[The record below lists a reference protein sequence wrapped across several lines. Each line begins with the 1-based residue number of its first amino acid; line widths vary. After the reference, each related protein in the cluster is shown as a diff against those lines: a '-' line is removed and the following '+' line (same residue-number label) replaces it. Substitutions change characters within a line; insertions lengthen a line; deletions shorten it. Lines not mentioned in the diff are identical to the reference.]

1 MNKLNPYL
9 VWLLAA
15 AIVAVVGY
23 YFSDIVMYI
32 LIAWV
37 LSMLG
42 RPLMIFYM
50 RRLRVRRWR
59 MSASAA
65 SILTILTFYSVL
77 LGVLMLFLPTIVAQ
91 ARNLASVDFQ
101 TIGAKLQGPF
111 ANLDMQLH
119 KMGMLAPGESL
130 AQRSETILS
139 EYFKPTLLGEF
150 LGGFIGAAGAILL
163 TMSIVTFILFF
174 FLKENNLFVDI
185 LHALVPT
192 EIEPKVRKAVQE
204 SSEMLTRY
212 FGGLAIQLGLFALLV
227 SAILWILG
235 IQNAL
240 LIGAFA
246 GVFNVIPYIGPIFG
260 MIFGVFITITSHLDL
275 DFNVIVPML
284 LKVIATIYA
293 VHFLDTSFLGP
304 TIFSKSVQA
313 HPLEIFIVTLMAANV
328 GGVAGMVVGIPV
340 YTVLRVVAR
349 NFFSR
354 LKLVQRLTDHLE
366 ED

>member
-1 MNKLNPYL
+1 MQKLNPYL
-9 VWLLAA
+9 VWLLVA
-15 AIVAVVGY
+15 AIVALVGY
-23 YFSDIVMYI
+23 YFSDIVVYI

-50 RRLRVRRWR
+50 RRLRVGNWR
-59 MSASAA
+59 MSAGIA

-77 LGVLMLFLPTIVAQ
+77 LGILMLFLPTIVAQ

-111 ANLDMQLH
+111 YSLDAQLH
-119 KMGMLAPGESL
+119 KLGMLAPGESL
-130 AQRSETILS
+130 ATRTEMILS

-150 LGGFIGAAGAILL
+150 LGGFIGAAGTILV
-163 TMSIVTFILFF
+163 TFSVVTFILFF

-185 LHALVPT
+185 IHALVPT
-192 EIEPKVRKAVQE
+192 EVEPKVRRAVQE

-212 FGGLAIQLGLFALLV
+212 FGGLAMQLLIFAVLV
-227 SAILWILG
+227 SFFLWILG
-235 IQNAL
+235 VQNAL
-240 LIGAFA
+240 LIGAF
-246 GVFNVIPYIGPIFG
+246 GGIFNVIPYIGPILGMVFG
-260 MIFGVFITITSHLDL
+260 TFITITSHLDL
-275 DFNVIVPML
+275 DFALIIPL
-284 LKVIATIYA
+284 IIKVIATFFVVQVIDNS
-293 VHFLDTSFLGP
+293 LLGP
-304 TIFSKSVQA
+304 IIFSKSVQA

-340 YTVLRVVAR
+340 YTIMRVIAR

-354 LKLVQRLTDHLE
+354 LKLVQRLTDHLD